1 MKLVQWSGWPTRLD
15 LPRRAGQPSDRLD
28 SITRFYAQRV
38 NYYDKGAVDG
48 DFIVSDL
55 SDFWRRWP
63 RRAYQL
69 LDTPVAREGVES
81 NQFLVNYRVAYIL
94 ADRRK
99 ETHGISNVTI
109 QVQDNNGTYT
119 VLAIQEI
126 IEKDGSPDL

>member
-1 MKLVQWSGWPTRLD
+1 
-15 LPRRAGQPSDRLD
+15 
-28 SITRFYAQRV
+28 V

-48 DFIVSDL
+48 DFILSDL
-55 SDFWRRWP
+55 SDFRRRWP
-63 RRAYQL
+63 RWAYQL

-81 NQFLVNYRVAYIL
+81 NQFLVNYRVAYVL

-99 ETHGISNVTI
+99 ETRGISNVTI

-126 IEKDGSPDL
+126 IEKNGSPDL